1 LALALILTK
10 YPEVVASAAERLEPH
25 DIANF
30 LRDVAAHFH
39 SFYNAH
45 KMLDQAHPDVST
57 ARLALAEA
65 TRIVIASGLDLLGVS
80 APESM

>member
-1 LALALILTK
+1 MCSSDL
-10 YPEVVASAAERLEPH
+10 
-25 DIANF
+25 
-30 LRDVAAHFH
+30 AAHFH

-45 KMLDQAHPDVST
+45 KMLDPAHPDVST

>member
-1 LALALILTK
+1 
-10 YPEVVASAAERLEPH
+10 
-25 DIANF
+25 
-30 LRDVAAHFH
+30 
-39 SFYNAH
+39 
-45 KMLDQAHPDVST
+45 MLDQAHPDVST